1 MKTKHEF
8 EEAIEAP
15 MHLVER
21 RPPHIPEA
29 PISTCSPGQEQARKV
44 PHGAGATKRSRGA
57 ITTRRASATTT
68 RMLRMHARW

>member
-1 MKTKHEF
+1 
-8 EEAIEAP
+8 
-15 MHLVER
+15 MHLVES

-57 ITTRRASATTT
+57 FTAQRAWATTT
-68 RMLRMHARW
+68 TTLRILAVW